1 MHLLRRLTLLLVLC
15 AGLLVTQAASAQVQ
29 KRGGD
34 ALEPVMAG
42 EFALQNGQLD
52 DAARWYLE
60 AARATDDAG
69 LAERATRIALLA
81 NDDTRAAE
89 AMKLWRSRA
98 PQSLAMRAAEAT
110 LALRRGDERLAR
122 RELEGLLRD
131 ADDAGWRHALIAL
144 GSGGKN
150 AKLSARLLTA
160 LVDANA
166 IPSDLQ
172 AWLAFG
178 GLAQRL
184 DEDPLAERMVTEVVK
199 RFPGEPRVALLRASQ
214 LREAGKIDEAKVVLT
229 GLQPQAERDADIRL
243 AVAAEYDAMGDAAA
257 AAAVLARG
265 QQDEQSYGLRASL
278 LARAED
284 NTALTALY
292 DELRKGAAQ
301 PDPERRLLL
310 GQAAEFLKRYPE
322 ALDWYR
328 GVPGGSQRWTARLR
342 AVNVLHE
349 LKRGAEAYAEVRKL
363 QIEASADEDV
373 RRDAYLLEAE
383 LRTRDNNDAGELDAY
398 ARGLAAYP
406 DDGGLLYARA
416 LAWERRDNIER
427 AEADFRKILVA
438 EPDNVA
444 ALNALGYTLAD
455 RTMRYAEALE
465 LIDRAR
471 VAEPG
476 SAAIIDSYGWVLY
489 RLGRNKEALVELRR

>member
-328 GVPGGSQRWTARLR
+328 GVPGGS
-342 AVNVLHE
+342 
-349 LKRGAEAYAEVRKL
+349 
-363 QIEASADEDV
+363 
-373 RRDAYLLEAE
+373 
-383 LRTRDNNDAGELDAY
+383 
-398 ARGLAAYP
+398 
-406 DDGGLLYARA
+406 
-416 LAWERRDNIER
+416 
-427 AEADFRKILVA
+427 
-438 EPDNVA
+438 
-444 ALNALGYTLAD
+444 
-455 RTMRYAEALE
+455 
-465 LIDRAR
+465 
-471 VAEPG
+471 
-476 SAAIIDSYGWVLY
+476 
-489 RLGRNKEALVELRR
+489 